1 MVKNNKK
8 VSLCII
14 SFIVSFIFIIF
25 VQSLNINS
33 TRNVPLKSEKENAI
47 FFEKTNGSE
56 NYISMRI
63 SRSNTFEIFTGR
75 LMAGAS
81 VDPNFVKK
89 MEEYIFLPKKLRL
102 SERTA
107 GEIFSLCSILQRY
120 RERILLI

>member
-47 FFEKTNGSE
+47 FFEKTNSSE

-75 LMAGAS
+75 DAL
-81 VDPNFVKK
+81 PNFVKK
-89 MEEYIFLPKKLRL
+89 MEEYLFLPKKLRL

-107 GEIFSLCSILQRY
+107 GEIISLCSILQRY

>member
-1 MVKNNKK
+1 MLKNNKK
-8 VSLCII
+8 VSLYII
-14 SFIVSFIFIIF
+14 PFIISFIFIIF
-25 VQSLNINS
+25 MQSLNINS

-63 SRSNTFEIFTGR
+63 SRSNAFEIFTGR
-75 LMAGAS
+75 DSL
-81 VDPNFVKK
+81 PNFVKK
-89 MEEYIFLPKKLRL
+89 IEEHVFFQKIFKL

-107 GEIFSLCSILQRY
+107 GEIISLCSILQRY

>member
-47 FFEKTNGSE
+47 FFEKTNSSE

-63 SRSNTFEIFTGR
+63 SRSNIFEIFTGR
-75 LMAGAS
+75 DTL
-81 VDPNFVKK
+81 PNFVKK
-89 MEEYIFLPKKLRL
+89 MEEYLFLPKKLRL

-107 GEIFSLCSILQRY
+107 GEIISLCSILQRY

>member
-47 FFEKTNGSE
+47 FFEKQTAQK
-56 NYISMRI
+56 I
-63 SRSNTFEIFTGR
+63 IF
-75 LMAGAS
+75 
-81 VDPNFVKK
+81 
-89 MEEYIFLPKKLRL
+89 
-102 SERTA
+102 
-107 GEIFSLCSILQRY
+107 Q
-120 RERILLI
+120 

>member
-8 VSLCII
+8 VSFCII

-25 VQSLNINS
+25 VQSLNISS
-33 TRNVPLKSEKENAI
+33 TKNIPLKSEKENAI
-47 FFEKTNGSE
+47 FFEKTNSSE
-56 NYISMRI
+56 NYISIRI
-63 SRSNTFEIFTGR
+63 SRSSTFEIFTGR
-75 LMAGAS
+75 DTL
-81 VDPNFVKK
+81 PNFIKK
-89 MEEYIFLPKKLRL
+89 MEEYIFFPKKLKL